1 MPEHKIKN
9 LLTEYNGWL
18 GYDPPAWGKETAGAK
33 RLLDAG
39 YSHEEI
45 HACYEHFKADKFWKG
60 KHLSLAYISSNIA
73 AWKQEYGEIET
84 DLDKWYHE
92 NN

>member
-9 LLTEYNGWL
+9 LLTKYNEWL

-45 HACYEHFKADKFWKG
+45 HTCYEHFKADKFWKG
-60 KHLSLAYISSNIA
+60 KHLSLVYIASNIA
-73 AWKQEYGEIET
+73 AWKQEYGETET
-84 DLDKWYHE
+84 DLEKWYRE